1 MTTNQLF
8 AKFQTIFL
16 YLAGKGQI
24 YKSNLQ
30 IDLYNKLFT
39 NL

>member
-8 AKFQTIFL
+8 AKFQTTFL
-16 YLAGKGQI
+16 YLAGKRQI
-24 YKSNLQ
+24 YKSNLR

-39 NL
+39 DL

>member
-8 AKFQTIFL
+8 AKFQTTFL
-16 YLAGKGQI
+16 YLAGKEQI
-24 YKSNLQ
+24 YKSNLR
-30 IDLYNKLFT
+30 INLYNKLFT

>member
-8 AKFQTIFL
+8 AKFQTTFL
-16 YLAGKGQI
+16 YLAGEGQI

-30 IDLYNKLFT
+30 IDLYNKLFI